1 MSPASNNLKDIPI
14 YARTEETYS
23 VGNIRALLS
32 EIATCLEKLVKTGNT
47 GMIDL
52 NSLPLAPG
60 EYEQLRQTLGQGEIS
75 ARIEAIG
82 PSEIMSKIRL
92 SSVGEYERVS
102 DSVQPVHSWNDSHI
116 TDGRLALIS
125 ASAIAFAVPGGSAI
139 IDAIAAAEFQERTAA
154 DTLLRETFSQGFVFV
169 HCCAFSLSWASSS

>member
-1 MSPASNNLKDIPI
+1 MSPAGNNLKDIPI
-14 YARTEETYS
+14 YAQSEVTYS

-32 EIATCLEKLVKTGNT
+32 EIAALLEKLVKTGKT

-82 PSEIMSKIRL
+82 PSEIIETRYPGVWWVTHYNVEGDIVADMLEITTIPEILKSQPEDVRTGLELLRIQL
-92 SSVGEYERVS
+92 NEE
-102 DSVQPVHSWNDSHI
+102 VQP
-116 TDGRLALIS
+116 
-125 ASAIAFAVPGGSAI
+125 
-139 IDAIAAAEFQERTAA
+139 
-154 DTLLRETFSQGFVFV
+154 
-169 HCCAFSLSWASSS
+169 